1 MSRLLEPKPVKLFTG
16 VIYGP
21 ESSINECIG
30 SLRDGI
36 GEIEYMSG
44 DMPFD
49 YTKYYEEEMGTGL
62 RRIIITYRDLIK
74 REEIAEIKIF
84 TNKLEEV
91 FSYGNKRTINIDP
104 GYIAQEHLI
113 LATGKGYSHRPYL
126 GKGVYAD
133 LTLIYTK
140 DEFRTLEWT
149 YPDYG
154 SGEMRELF
162 KKLRQEYMNQ
172 LKEVSKQ

>member
-1 MSRLLEPKPVKLFTG
+1 MSTLLEPRQVKLFTSL
-16 VIYGP
+16 IYGREASLKDCT
-21 ESSINECIG
+21 ESLS
-30 SLRDGI
+30 
-36 GEIEYMSG
+36 GELGDIDYKSV

-62 RRIIITYRDLIK
+62 RRVIITFRDLIK

-84 TNKLEEV
+84 TNILEKV
-91 FSYGNKRTINIDP
+91 FSYQDKRTINIDP

-113 LATGKGYSHRPYL
+113 LATGKGYAHRPYL

-133 LTLIYTK
+133 LTLIYSNY
-140 DEFRTLEWT
+140 EFRALEWT

-154 SGEMRELF
+154 SADMRELF
-162 KKLRQEYMNQ
+162 RKLRNEYMNQ
-172 LKEVSKQ
+172 MREVYKQ